1 MPATEQAA
9 PRASPAGR
17 LASWARQ
24 GIESLVAAEKILLDL
39 TVQQN
44 ALAIGM
50 VRERLSQLAFRS
62 GVTIT
67 KMADKGVQNF
77 SSAGKILLDLATGE
91 TTLVIDGIKEGLR
104 LPVAAGAMA
113 DVVRHRV
120 VTLIDMQKHLMDVA
134 AEQTHAV
141 AESYKEGKGFMA
153 AQGVAQMARQGIQS
167 FVDTEKKFLDLA
179 AEEFTTATKGGK
191 EGRKLVRE
199 RTKVLTE
206 MVREGVEKYIDTQK
220 KLLNLAIHQL
230 ESDGKP
236 AAAAAKEEPRTSFGE
251 LTQKSVHNIVTAE
264 KALMDLAIK
273 PMKAAATEGTP
284 GRPKAATDGAVAPAK
299 RVLSAAARRRIA
311 AAQRKR
317 WAAPKKSKA
326 EAQAPKRRLSA
337 AGRRAIIE
345 ATRKRWA
352 AYRKAAAKKTKPV
365 AKAPPRA
372 VAQKAATATA
382 S

>member
-24 GIESLVAAEKILLDL
+24 GIESFVAAEKILLDL

-50 VRERLSQLAFRS
+50 IRERLRQLAFRS
-62 GVTIT
+62 VVAIT
-67 KMADKGVQNF
+67 KMADKGVENF
-77 SSAGKILLDLATGE
+77 TSAGKILLDLAAGE
-91 TTLVIDGIKEGLR
+91 TTLVVDGVKEGLR

-120 VTLIDMQKHLMDVA
+120 VTLIDLQKHLMDVA

-141 AESYKEGKGFMA
+141 AESYKEGKRFMA
-153 AQGVAQMARQGIQS
+153 AQGVAQMARQAIQGC
-167 FVDTEKKFLDLA
+167 VDTEKKFLDLA
-179 AEEFTTATKGGK
+179 AATKGGK
-191 EGRKLVRE
+191 EGRKPVRE

-206 MVREGVEKYIDTQK
+206 MAREGVEKYIDAQK

-236 AAAAAKEEPRTSFGE
+236 AAAAAKEKPRTSFGE

-273 PMKAAATEGTP
+273 PMRASTTEGTP
-284 GRPKAATDGAVAPAK
+284 GRQKAATDGAVAPAK

-317 WAAPKKSKA
+317 WAALKKSKA
-326 EAQAPKRRLSA
+326 EAQAPKRKLSA

-365 AKAPPRA
+365 AKAAPRA